1 MLKIVRELAVDNP
14 WVLKI
19 IMGVIAVTF
28 VITMGWWGIQSPTE
42 NVVVVVN
49 GHSIKVQDYKRAYNR
64 TVEYYRDAFKD
75 KFDAD
80 LLEKM
85 KVKDK
90 VVEDLVKR
98 ELWLESAEKLGLM
111 VSDEELRDNI
121 MKMTVFHKDG
131 RFSSNLYEKILASN
145 RMKTGDFEALQRRD
159 LLIDKM
165 KRIVKDSVQVTDNEV
180 NEAYPLAAAGKPSAP
195 SSQASAITERPAEE
209 MTRLKK
215 FLQFQKQEKAVM
227 AYANPMRAASK
238 IKVNKDLL

>member
-28 VITMGWWGIQSPTE
+28 VITMGWWGIQAPTE
-42 NVVVVVN
+42 NVVVIVN
-49 GHSIKVQDYKRAYNR
+49 GHNIKVQDYRRAYNR
-64 TVEYYRDAFKD
+64 TVEYYRDALKD

-98 ELWLESAEKLGLM
+98 ELWLEASDKLGIM

-131 RFSSNLYEKILASN
+131 RFSSNLYERILASN
-145 RMKTGDFEALQRRD
+145 RMKAGDFEALQRRD
-159 LLIDKM
+159 LLIEKM
-165 KRIVKDSVQVTDNEV
+165 KSIVKDSVQVTDDEV
-180 NEAYPLAAAGKPSAP
+180 NEAYPLTASSGKPASFLTPAAA
-195 SSQASAITERPAEE
+195 ERPAEE
-209 MTRLKK
+209 TTRLKK

-227 AYANPMRAASK
+227 AYANAMRAAAK
-238 IKVNKDLL
+238 INVNKELL

>member
-28 VITMGWWGIQSPTE
+28 VITMGWWGIQAPTE
-42 NVVVVVN
+42 NVVVIVN
-49 GHSIKVQDYKRAYNR
+49 GHNIKVQDYRRAYNR
-64 TVEYYRDAFKD
+64 TVEYYRDALKD

-98 ELWLESAEKLGLM
+98 ELWLEASDKLGIM

-131 RFSSNLYEKILASN
+131 RFSSNLYERILASN
-145 RMKTGDFEALQRRD
+145 RMKAGDFEALQRRD
-159 LLIDKM
+159 LLIEKM
-165 KRIVKDSVQVTDNEV
+165 KSIVKDSVQVTDDEV
-180 NEAYPLAAAGKPSAP
+180 NEAYPLTASAGKPA
-195 SSQASAITERPAEE
+195 SSLTPAAAERPAEE

-227 AYANPMRAASK
+227 AYANAMRAAAK
-238 IKVNKDLL
+238 INVNKELL

>member
-19 IMGVIAVTF
+19 IMGVIAITF
-28 VITMGWWGIQSPTE
+28 VITMGWWGIQAPTE
-42 NVVVVVN
+42 NVVVNVN
-49 GHSIKVQDYKRAYNR
+49 GHNIKVQDYRRAYNR

-75 KFDAD
+75 KFDSD

-85 KVKDK
+85 GVRDK

-98 ELWLESAEKLGLM
+98 ELWLEAADKLGLM
-111 VSDEELRDNI
+111 VSDAELGDNI

-131 RFSSNLYEKILASN
+131 RFSSTLYEKILASN
-145 RMKTGDFEALQRRD
+145 RMKAGDFEALQRRD
-159 LLIDKM
+159 LLIEKM

-180 NEAYPLAAAGKPSAP
+180 NEAYPVAASSGKTAAAALNPVVTG
-195 SSQASAITERPAEE
+195 RPAEE

-227 AYANPMRAASK
+227 AYANAMRTAAK

>member
-19 IMGVIAVTF
+19 IMGVIAITF
-28 VITMGWWGIQSPTE
+28 VITMGWWGIKSPTE
-42 NVVVVVN
+42 NVVVIVN
-49 GHSIKVQDYKRAYNR
+49 GHNIKVQDYRRAYNR
-64 TVEYYRDAFKD
+64 TVEYYRDALKD

-98 ELWLESAEKLGLM
+98 ELWLEASERLGMM

-131 RFSSNLYEKILASN
+131 RFSSNLYERILASN
-145 RMKTGDFEALQRRD
+145 RMKAGDFEALQRRD
-159 LLIDKM
+159 LLIEKM
-165 KRIVKDSVQVTDNEV
+165 KSIVKDSVQVTDNEV
-180 NEAYPLAAAGKPSAP
+180 NEAYPLTASAGKPALSLTPSAF
-195 SSQASAITERPAEE
+195 ERPAEE

-227 AYANPMRAASK
+227 AYANAMRAAAK
-238 IKVNKDLL
+238 INVNKELL